1 MRVRVLWKF
10 LTMELVNINSIYF
23 QIIVGEIN
31 VSSPISVDES
41 AFFSLIVKFMAT
53 KIVLSRKIEEGGE

>member
-1 MRVRVLWKF
+1 MWKI

-31 VSSPISVDES
+31 VSSPISVDSFECDS
-41 AFFSLIVKFMAT
+41 KVYGDQNCSLKKA
-53 KIVLSRKIEEGGE
+53 EEGGE